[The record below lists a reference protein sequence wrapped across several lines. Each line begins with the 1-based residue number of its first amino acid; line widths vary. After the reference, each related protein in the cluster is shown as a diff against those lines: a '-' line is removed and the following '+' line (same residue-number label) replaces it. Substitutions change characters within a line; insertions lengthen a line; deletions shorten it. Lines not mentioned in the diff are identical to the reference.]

1 MTDNIY
7 IIIRIF
13 IQDMLKYYKGI
24 SLTSV
29 VNKEYGISTM
39 YEISEVY

>member
-1 MTDNIY
+1 MTDNIN

-13 IQDMLKYYKGI
+13 IQHILKYYEGI
-24 SLTSV
+24 SLTSRV
-29 VNKEYGISTM
+29 HKVYEISTM